1 MENALQKL
9 FIQSYLNQCSMRHH
23 NDFVIDASKLKTAS
37 RCKNFFLSKLQ
48 PTQTPSVSSAGTEEC
63 GHRCVNKAMCGHDC
77 CRNGVNKR
85 KTPKTRPKTPQVPK
99 HKPMDSYVST
109 LKDRVS
115 QTPNIAKRLKVK
127 CMYTTL
133 DHAQIKNS
141 QGVDKHLFLVLL
153 LTHMQLGKFHNF
165 SLSFIY

>member
-23 NDFVIDASKLKTAS
+23 NDFAIDASKLKTAS
-37 RCKNFFLSKLQ
+37 HCKNFFLSKLQ

-115 QTPNIAKRLKVK
+115 QTPNIAKRLKVQ
-127 CMYTTL
+127 CIQ
-133 DHAQIKNS
+133 HQIMHRLKI
-141 QGVDKHLFLVLL
+141 VRE
-153 LTHMQLGKFHNF
+153 LTNTYFWF
-165 SLSFIY
+165 YF